1 MINKST
7 RVTCMHGGSVATSL
21 SIYIHLA
28 LVSGTQHGLL
38 HIAGH
43 SYVYLY
49 TTVVNRHQLLAVAA
63 LRISIEYSRC
73 STQYT
78 NTHIQ

>member
-1 MINKST
+1 
-7 RVTCMHGGSVATSL
+7 MHGGSGGHLIVD
-21 SIYIHLA
+21 YIHLA

-38 HIAGH
+38 HNIAGH

-49 TTVVNRHQLLAVAA
+49 TTVVNRHQLLAEAA
-63 LRISIEYSRC
+63 LSISKEYSRC
-73 STQYT
+73 STQYR